1 MSRHRALGNPDFAS
15 YPGDFIPTH
24 CAGTT
29 CFHPHP
35 GERPWGTLPGLN
47 VPVIPAR
54 CDRKGA
60 HGAHDTT
67 EGRCPGVAGHGL
79 PAPRVVQRAAQAR
92 AAIRGGA
99 R

>member
-1 MSRHRALGNPDFAS
+1 MSSHRAPGLARLAS
-15 YPGDFIPTH
+15 YAGDFTPTH
-24 CAGTT
+24 CAGTS

-35 GERPWGTLPGLN
+35 GERPWGTLPGLH
-47 VPVIPAR
+47 VPVVPAK

-60 HGAHDTT
+60 HGAHDTD
-67 EGRCPGVAGHGL
+67 EGRCPGEPGHGP

-92 AAIRGGA
+92 AAIRST